1 MNNVS
6 RTICLLK
13 NLEIADNKTVELCV
27 IELTSSFVQLK
38 VSRVLVPGVGSE
50 SALLMDNTLFFF
62 IPWAG
67 TFWNSQLANSRQIYM
82 TYMVSLFSTCEDV
95 ARPQ

>member
-50 SALLMDNTLFFF
+50 CPFHGQQPLFLFILSRHLLKFP
-62 IPWAG
+62 IG
-67 TFWNSQLANSRQIYM
+67 
-82 TYMVSLFSTCEDV
+82 E
-95 ARPQ
+95 